1 MANLQPVCVVNGVG
15 PGNGAAFARR
25 FAAAGYRVALI
36 ARSAGF
42 CDSLAAEIG
51 DAAHAYQCD
60 IGDPDAVS
68 DTFGRIREA
77 LGPVDVLLHNAG
89 AGIWGDFESLEL
101 SAFEQSWRVNT
112 LGLVAAARA
121 VAPDMRRAG
130 HGSIVVTG
138 ATASRR
144 GAAKTAAF
152 ASAKGAQRNLTESL
166 AKQLWPDG
174 IHVSTIMIDGVV
186 DLPRTRERLPDKPD
200 TFFLDPNAI
209 AETAYWLTQQP
220 RSAWS
225 FEVEARPFAENW

>member
-1 MANLQPVCVVNGVG
+1 MNNVQPVCVINGVG

-36 ARSAGF
+36 ARSADF

-51 DAAHAYQCD
+51 DSAHAYQCD
-60 IGDPDAVS
+60 IGDPTGVS
-68 DTFGRIREA
+68 ETFARIREA
-77 LGPVDVLLHNAG
+77 LGPVEVLLHNVG

-101 SAFEQSWRVNT
+101 PAFEQSWRVNT

-174 IHVSTIMIDGVV
+174 IHVSTIMIDGIV

-200 TFFLDPNAI
+200 TFFLDPDDV
-209 AETAYWLTQQP
+209 AETAYWLVQQP

-225 FEVEARPFAENW
+225 FEVEARPFGESW

>member
-1 MANLQPVCVVNGVG
+1 MNNVQPVCVITGVG

-36 ARSAGF
+36 ARSADF
-42 CDSLAAEIG
+42 CNSLAAEIG
-51 DAAHAYQCD
+51 DSAHAYQCD
-60 IGDPDAVS
+60 IGDPTGVS
-68 DTFGRIREA
+68 ETFARIREA
-77 LGPVDVLLHNAG
+77 LGPVEVLLHNAG

-174 IHVSTIMIDGVV
+174 IHVSTIMIDGIV

-200 TFFLDPNAI
+200 TFFLDPDDV
-209 AETAYWLTQQP
+209 AETAYWLVQQP

-225 FEVEARPFAENW
+225 FEVEARPFGESW

>member
-36 ARSAGF
+36 ARSAEF

-51 DAAHAYQCD
+51 DAAQAYQCD

-68 DTFGRIREA
+68 DTFARIREA
-77 LGPVDVLLHNAG
+77 LGSVDVLLHNAG

-101 SAFEQSWRVNT
+101 STFEQSWRVNT

-121 VAPDMRRAG
+121 VAPDMRSAG
-130 HGSIVVTG
+130 RGSIVVTG

-200 TFFLDPNAI
+200 TFFLDPDAV

>member
-1 MANLQPVCVVNGVG
+1 MNNVQPVCVINGVG

-36 ARSAGF
+36 ARSADF

-51 DAAHAYQCD
+51 DSAHAYQCD
-60 IGDPDAVS
+60 IGDPTGVS
-68 DTFGRIREA
+68 ETFARIREA
-77 LGPVDVLLHNAG
+77 LGPVEVLLHNAG

-174 IHVSTIMIDGVV
+174 IHVSTIMIDGIV

-200 TFFLDPNAI
+200 TFFLDPDDV
-209 AETAYWLTQQP
+209 AETAYWLVQQP

-225 FEVEARPFAENW
+225 FEVEARPFGESW

>member
-36 ARSAGF
+36 ARSAEF

-51 DAAHAYQCD
+51 DAAQAYQCD
-60 IGDPDAVS
+60 IGDPTAVS
-68 DTFGRIREA
+68 DTFAHIREA

-101 SAFEQSWRVNT
+101 STFEQSWRVNT

-121 VAPDMRRAG
+121 VAPDMRSAG
-130 HGSIVVTG
+130 RGSIVVTG

-200 TFFLDPNAI
+200 TFFLDPDAV

>member
-1 MANLQPVCVVNGVG
+1 MNNVQPVCVINGVG

-36 ARSAGF
+36 ARSADF

-51 DAAHAYQCD
+51 DSAHAYQCD
-60 IGDPDAVS
+60 IGDPTGVS
-68 DTFGRIREA
+68 ETFARIREA
-77 LGPVDVLLHNAG
+77 LGPVAVLLHNAG

-174 IHVSTIMIDGVV
+174 IHVSTIMIDGIV

-200 TFFLDPNAI
+200 TFFLDPDDV
-209 AETAYWLTQQP
+209 AETAYWLVQQP

-225 FEVEARPFAENW
+225 FEVEARPFGESW

>member
-1 MANLQPVCVVNGVG
+1 MNNVQPVCVINGVG

-36 ARSAGF
+36 ARSADF

-51 DAAHAYQCD
+51 DSAHAYQCD
-60 IGDPDAVS
+60 IGDPTGVS
-68 DTFGRIREA
+68 ETFARIREA
-77 LGPVDVLLHNAG
+77 LGPVEVLLHNAG

-174 IHVSTIMIDGVV
+174 IHVSTIMIDGIV

-200 TFFLDPNAI
+200 TFFLDPNDV
-209 AETAYWLTQQP
+209 AETAYWLVQQP

-225 FEVEARPFAENW
+225 FEVEARPFGESW

>member
-1 MANLQPVCVVNGVG
+1 MNNVQPVCVINGVG

-36 ARSAGF
+36 ARSADF

-51 DAAHAYQCD
+51 DSAHAYQCD
-60 IGDPDAVS
+60 IGDPTGVS
-68 DTFGRIREA
+68 ETFARIREA
-77 LGPVDVLLHNAG
+77 LGPVEVLLHNAG

-130 HGSIVVTG
+130 HGSIIVTG

-174 IHVSTIMIDGVV
+174 IHVSTIMIDGIV

-200 TFFLDPNAI
+200 TFFLDPDDV
-209 AETAYWLTQQP
+209 AETAYWLVQQP

-225 FEVEARPFAENW
+225 FEVEARPFGESW